1 MQRRNQEGN
10 TMELVCV
17 GGEVKQGLL
26 QQQQKQE
33 EKTSLRTLLRTW
45 PRKGIQRGATP
56 VATAAARRGYPGSPA
71 VFGTQP
77 IIKAWANR
85 VKQRVKAQGA

>member
-26 QQQQKQE
+26 LQKQE

-71 VFGTQP
+71 VVG
-77 IIKAWANR
+77 R
-85 VKQRVKAQGA
+85 

>member
-71 VFGTQP
+71 VVG
-77 IIKAWANR
+77 R
-85 VKQRVKAQGA
+85 

>member
-26 QQQQKQE
+26 QQQQQQKQE

-71 VFGTQP
+71 VVGL
-77 IIKAWANR
+77 
-85 VKQRVKAQGA
+85 